1 MILIALGSNLPGPWG
16 SPRQTLLRA
25 LKEMPFHNIRVR
37 NVSRLLETA
46 PFGVTNQPGFVNA
59 VALVETRLA
68 PEALMRALHMIERKA
83 GRVRRK
89 RWGPRTLDLDLID
102 YNGLVRAPARTTIKP
117 LALPHPGV
125 SERTFVL
132 EPLVEIAP
140 CWRHPVNRELAALTL
155 RKLCRLSRG

>member
-16 SPRQTLLRA
+16 SPRQTLLQA
-25 LKEMPFHNIRVR
+25 LKEMPRHNIRIR
-37 NVSRLLETA
+37 SVSRLLETA

-59 VALVETRLA
+59 IALVETRLA
-68 PEALMRALHMIERKA
+68 PETLMRALHMIERKA

-102 YNGLVRAPARTTIKP
+102 YNGLVRRPARSTIKP

-125 SERTFVL
+125 NERTFVL
-132 EPLVEIAP
+132 QPLVEIAP
-140 CWRHPVNRELAALTL
+140 RWRHPVSRELGALTL
-155 RKLCRLSRG
+155 RKLYRLKRG